1 MSNEQFHNDLV
12 SADRPDRCVIIM
24 SDDVTGGHLANAIAV
39 IALTVGQ
46 RHPYFVGAP
55 LQDADGHSHP
65 GLIPIGIPMLQCAQD
80 DLKALRAAAL
90 AKGFDVVDFPKQGQQ
105 TKDYDE
111 FIASMKT
118 SPEDSIE
125 YLGIA
130 VIGKK
135 NAVNRLTKHCGMI
148 A

>member
-1 MSNEQFHNDLV
+1 MMNEQFHQNLV
-12 SADRPDRCVIIM
+12 AEDKPDRCVMIM
-24 SDDVTGGHLANAIAV
+24 SSDVTGGQLANAIAV

-55 LQDADGHSHP
+55 LSDADGYDHP

-80 DLKALRAAAL
+80 NLKAIRASAIE
-90 AKGFDVVDFPKQGQQ
+90 KGFDVVDFPKQGQQ
-105 TKDYDE
+105 AKDYDE
-111 FIASMKT
+111 FTSMMKT
-118 SPEDSIE
+118 ASEGDIE

-135 NAVNRLTKHCGMI
+135 NAVNRLTKHCDMI